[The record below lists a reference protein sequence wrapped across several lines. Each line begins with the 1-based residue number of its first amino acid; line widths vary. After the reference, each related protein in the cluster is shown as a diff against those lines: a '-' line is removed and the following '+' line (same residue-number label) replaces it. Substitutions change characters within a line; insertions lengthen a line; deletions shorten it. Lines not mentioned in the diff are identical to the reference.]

1 MSAGVEWAVHCC
13 ILLSQAADPVPVPR
27 LAEFHGVSRT
37 YLAKHLQLLAR
48 AGLVTS
54 SEGRTGGYALTRS
67 SDRITVLEVVL
78 AIEGDEPS
86 FRCTEI
92 RQNGPL
98 PASPHA
104 CRRACAVARTMYAAD
119 SAWRAS
125 LAGVTIADL
134 VGTVE
139 SENGRQT
146 FIPVREWIATGAT
159 PGAA

>member
-1 MSAGVEWAVHCC
+1 
-13 ILLSQAADPVPVPR
+13 
-27 LAEFHGVSRT
+27 
-37 YLAKHLQLLAR
+37 
-48 AGLVTS
+48 
-54 SEGRTGGYALTRS
+54 
-67 SDRITVLEVVL
+67 VVL

-104 CRRACAVARTMYAAD
+104 CVRACAVARAMYAAD

-125 LAGVTIADL
+125 LGGVTIADL

-139 SENGRQT
+139 SENGKQT
-146 FIPVREWIATGAT
+146 FSLVREWIVTGAASGT
-159 PGAA
+159 V